1 MKAIDIRIILDNLNS
16 TKVMNKAMPPK
27 MALAVDA
34 NFQAL
39 AKEAASIEKQR
50 VAIAERYAEK
60 DKDGAPM
67 IEDGQYVMT
76 DKNKKIVGEE
86 IDKLYSADVEVSIR
100 KITEADIEASGS
112 ADRYDPLTPA
122 DISVLRFMI
131 E

>member
-1 MKAIDIRIILDNLNS
+1 MKALEIRYIVDNLNGKQIM
-16 TKVMNKAMPPK
+16 TKAMPPK

-34 NFQAL
+34 NFRAL
-39 AKEAASIEKQR
+39 AKEAEAIDNQR
-50 VAIAERYAEK
+50 IAIVKRYAET
-60 DKDGAPM
+60 DKDGEPM

-76 DKNKKIVGEE
+76 DKNRKIVGEE

-122 DISVLRFMI
+122 DISILRFMI